1 MGLRLDFLLL
11 GAEYALEFPQG
22 LVVFAALKKCVPD
35 VEVQFGRVGPVE
47 QSVAV
52 ELQGLIVLA
61 ALIVLQRL
69 GALAGHGIAH
79 GRSTD
84 DQPDSQDDPQCTH

>member
-11 GAEYALEFPQG
+11 GTEHALKFPQG
-22 LVVFAALKKCVPD
+22 LIVLAALKKCIPY

-47 QSVAV
+47 EGVSV

-61 ALIVLQRL
+61 ALVVLQRL

-79 GRSTD
+79 GRSAD
-84 DQPDSQDDPQCTH
+84 D